1 MSDVIVKVIQDIKTG
16 IQDLNSKQVTIG
28 IDAFIDKIQRVVKS
42 QTEEGECVF
51 FNDIGEFGAYLI
63 TKKGMSCGIEVRE
76 RFTKLGG
83 NAPIMANALGNLGV
97 KLNCMAA
104 MGYPEIDPIFKELSS
119 NCILH
124 TVANP
129 GYTTALEFD
138 DGKIM
143 LSQREELLG
152 ISWNS
157 LKDTV
162 GIEKLKEYICN
173 GDLVGL
179 VNWNGMKQ
187 SNSIFRGILKD
198 VLKGYSGGNKEKIIF
213 FDLADCSERS
223 KEDICEA
230 IELIRQFGEYFKVI
244 LGLNENETYLVYTAL
259 KSEKGDRD
267 LLTVG
272 DELYKE
278 LKIDALVVHTH
289 KSSIAWHKEGRTKIR
304 SLYVQKP
311 KLSTGGG
318 DNFNAGLCFGQLL
331 GLDFESSMYI
341 ANATSGY
348 YVRNGK
354 SPSSDD
360 LIETLYKWDN
370 LMEE

>member
-1 MSDVIVKVIQDIKTG
+1 MSDARVKIINEIKTG
-16 IQDLNSKQVTIG
+16 MQDLNLKQVTIG
-28 IDAFIDKIQRVVKS
+28 LDAFIDKIQRVVKS

-51 FNDIGEFGAYLI
+51 FNNIGEFGEYLI

-97 KLNCMAA
+97 KLNCVAA
-104 MGYPEIDPIFKELSS
+104 MGYPEMDPIFKELSP
-119 NCILH
+119 NCSLYTIS
-124 TVANP
+124 NP

-138 DGKIM
+138 DGKVM
-143 LSQREELLG
+143 LSQREDLLELTW
-152 ISWNS
+152 SS
-157 LKDTV
+157 LKNLF
-162 GIEKLKEYICN
+162 GIEKLKEFICN
-173 GDLVGL
+173 RDLLGL
-179 VNWNGMKQ
+179 VNWNGIKQ
-187 SNSIFRGILKD
+187 SNSIFRGILQD
-198 VLKGYSGGNKEKIIF
+198 VLPNCVSSKEKVVF

-223 KEDICEA
+223 QEDICEA
-230 IELIRQFGEYFKVI
+230 IELIRQFGKYFKVI

-259 KSEKGDRD
+259 KGKKGDKD
-267 LLTVG
+267 LFTVG
-272 DELYKE
+272 DELYRE

-289 KSSIAWHKEGRTKIR
+289 KSAIAWHKDGRSEVS

-354 SPSSDD
+354 SPSIDN
-360 LIETLYKWDN
+360 LIETLAQWDD

>member
-1 MSDVIVKVIQDIKTG
+1 MSDARVKVINEIKSRA
-16 IQDLNSKQVTIG
+16 QDLNLKQVTIG

-51 FNDIGEFGAYLI
+51 FNDIGEFGTYLI

-83 NAPIMANALGNLGV
+83 NAPIMANALGSLGV
-97 KLNCMAA
+97 KLNCVAA

-119 NCILH
+119 NCTLH

-129 GYTTALEFD
+129 GYTTALEFN

-143 LSQREELLG
+143 LSQREALLELT
-152 ISWNS
+152 WNS
-157 LKDTV
+157 LKNLL
-162 GIEKLKEYICN
+162 GIEKLKEFICK

-179 VNWNGMKQ
+179 VNWNGIKQ
-187 SNSIFRGILKD
+187 SNSIFRGILQD
-198 VLKGYSGGNKEKIIF
+198 VLKGCDPSKEKVVF

-223 KEDICEA
+223 PEDICEA
-230 IELIRQFGEYFKVI
+230 IELIRQFGDYFKVI
-244 LGLNENETYLVYTAL
+244 LGLNENETYLVYKAL
-259 KSEKGDRD
+259 QGEKGNKD

-289 KSSIAWHKEGRTKIR
+289 KSSIAWHKDGRSQIS
-304 SLYVQKP
+304 SLFVQKP

-331 GLDFESSMYI
+331 GYDFESSMYI

-354 SPSSDD
+354 SPSIDN
-360 LIETLYKWDN
+360 LIETLTLWDD
-370 LMEE
+370 LMEA

>member
-1 MSDVIVKVIQDIKTG
+1 MSDTIVKVIEEIKAS
-16 IQDLNSKQVTIG
+16 IKDLSSKQVTIG

-42 QTEEGECVF
+42 QTEEGECIF
-51 FNDIGEFGAYLI
+51 FNDIGEFGTYLI

-83 NAPIMANALGNLGV
+83 NAPIMANALGSLGV
-97 KLNCMAA
+97 KLNCVAA
-104 MGYPEIDPIFKELSS
+104 MGYPKIDPIFKELSS
-119 NCILH
+119 NCDLY

-129 GYTTALEFD
+129 GYTTALEFN

-152 ISWNS
+152 LTWSS
-157 LKDTV
+157 LKDTL
-162 GIEKLKEYICN
+162 GIEKLKEFMSK

-179 VNWNGMKQ
+179 VNWNGIKQ
-187 SNSIFRGILKD
+187 SNSIFKGILQD
-198 VLKGYSGGNKEKIIF
+198 ILKGCPNNKEKVIF

-223 KEDICEA
+223 QEDICEA
-230 IELIRQFGEYFKVI
+230 VELIRQFGQYFKVI
-244 LGLNENETYLVYTAL
+244 LGLNENETNLVYIAL
-259 KSEKGDRD
+259 QAEKGDKD
-267 LLTVG
+267 LLTIG

-289 KSSIAWHKEGRTKIR
+289 KSSIAWHKEGRTQIK

-318 DNFNAGLCFGQLL
+318 DNFNAGLCFGQLI
-331 GLDFESSMYI
+331 GLNYESSMYI

-354 SPSSDD
+354 SPSIDN
-360 LIETLYKWDN
+360 LLETLANWND

>member
-1 MSDVIVKVIQDIKTG
+1 MSNARAKVIDEIKNRV
-16 IQDLNSKQVTIG
+16 QDLNLKQVTIG

-42 QTEEGECVF
+42 QTEERECVF
-51 FNDIGEFGAYLI
+51 FNDIGEFGAHLI

-83 NAPIMANALGNLGV
+83 NAPIMANALGSLGV
-97 KLNCMAA
+97 KLNCVAA
-104 MGYPEIDPIFKELSS
+104 MGYPEIQPIFKEISY
-119 NCILH
+119 NCTLH
-124 TVANP
+124 TIANP
-129 GYTTALEFD
+129 GYTTALEFN

-143 LSQREELLG
+143 LSQREELLE
-152 ISWNS
+152 ITWSS
-157 LKDTV
+157 LKNLL
-162 GIEKLKEYICN
+162 GMEKLNEFICK

-179 VNWNGMKQ
+179 VNWNGIKQ
-187 SNSIFRGILKD
+187 SNSIFRGILQD
-198 VLKGYSGGNKEKIIF
+198 VLPTCAPSKVKVIF

-230 IELIRQFGEYFKVI
+230 IDLIRQFGDYFKVI
-244 LGLNENETYLVYTAL
+244 LGLNENETNLVYKAL
-259 KSEKGDRD
+259 KSERGNKD
-267 LLTVG
+267 LLTIG

-289 KSSIAWHKEGRTKIR
+289 KSSIAWHKDGRSQIS
-304 SLYVQKP
+304 SLFVQKP

-331 GLDFESSMYI
+331 GLNFESSMYI

-354 SPSSDD
+354 SPSIDNLIQTLVEWDD
-360 LIETLYKWDN
+360 L
-370 LMEE
+370 MEQ